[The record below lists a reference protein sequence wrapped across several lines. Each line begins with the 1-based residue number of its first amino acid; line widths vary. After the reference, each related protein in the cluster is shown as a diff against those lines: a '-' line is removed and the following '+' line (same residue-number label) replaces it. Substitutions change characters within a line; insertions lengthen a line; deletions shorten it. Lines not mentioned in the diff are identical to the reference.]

1 MNPLFSPTQIAGLE
15 AFGERFSAVDGSQAE
30 MFDGEIQ
37 WLMGDHPASSC
48 DDHWWVTSGNFTQPL
63 KMAIEIVS
71 SPMKNPDVQK
81 LC

>member
-15 AFGERFSAVDGSQAE
+15 DFGERFSAVDGSQAE

-48 DDHWWVTSGNFTQPL
+48 DDH
-63 KMAIEIVS
+63 
-71 SPMKNPDVQK
+71 
-81 LC
+81 